1 MIRSKGVDFSREIPL
16 LDSHSLRNQPLGHV
30 AEAWVTTNPLDGD
43 ALLMARLRF
52 DDTRAGRRA
61 YDIVVCEELTGVSGG
76 FHIGSVSVH
85 DADGT
90 ALEVEKALE
99 RQEDPSLFFYVQ
111 RSILQEV
118 SLCSM
123 PADPN
128 AIVRACGLDAEC
140 WRMIR
145 QGEATLRRNFHPEYD
160 RDDDDDELMRRV
172 LVPGR
177 ETILYGAP
185 ELLNSIPTMTR
196 AVPLD
201 DDPRRT
207 GRFLAG
213 AGPGRR
219 MASPW

>member
-1 MIRSKGVDFSREIPL
+1 MNFAIR
-16 LDSHSLRNQPLGHV
+16 
-30 AEAWVTTNPLDGD
+30 
-43 ALLMARLRF
+43 
-52 DDTRAGRRA
+52 
-61 YDIVVCEELTGVSGG
+61 
-76 FHIGSVSVH
+76 
-85 DADGT
+85 DADGGKVYI
-90 ALEVEKALE
+90 EDALE
-99 RQEDPSLFFYVQ
+99 RGPDDPDLIVIAQ
-111 RSILQEV
+111 RTILREV
-118 SLCSM
+118 SVTAM
-123 PADPN
+123 PADRN
-128 AIVRACGLDAEC
+128 ACVRAIGIDAEA

-145 QGEATLRRNFHPEYD
+145 QGEATLRRILHPEYD
-160 RDDDDDELMRRV
+160 RDDDDDDELMRRV

-185 ELLNSIPTMTR
+185 ELLDPIPTMTR

>member
-1 MIRSKGVDFSREIPL
+1 MVVREE
-16 LDSHSLRNQPLGHV
+16 R
-30 AEAWVTTNPLDGD
+30 
-43 ALLMARLRF
+43 
-52 DDTRAGRRA
+52 
-61 YDIVVCEELTGVSGG
+61 TGVSGG

-90 ALEVEKALE
+90 ALDVEKALE

-145 QGEATLRRNFHPEYD
+145 QGEATLRRILHPGYD
-160 RDDDDDELMRRV
+160 RDDDDDELMRART
-172 LVPGR
+172 GSR
-177 ETILYGAP
+177 
-185 ELLNSIPTMTR
+185 
-196 AVPLD
+196 
-201 DDPRRT
+201 DDPLWRARAAQFNT
-207 GRFLAG
+207 NHDTCC
-213 AGPGRR
+213 
-219 MASPW
+219 ASR